1 MMDHQVLI
9 EMTDAHDCRFV
20 AAWLNKVADATAGEQ
35 FIVSRAHPFSA
46 LAAPRQRLAEAR

>member
-46 LAAPRQRLAEAR
+46 